1 MSKYFV
7 GIDIG
12 STSAKTVVLDEN
24 KNIIERILLPTGWSS
39 KETSEIILR
48 KLNDLNFNV
57 GNSTIVATGYGRVS
71 VSFANKA
78 VTEITCHGKGADY
91 LFGAR
96 ATRPYEERARATRPY
111 EAGED
116 DSCRGEH
123 CEPAVADSANEL
135 LVIDIGGQDTKIIQI
150 KDGNVVDFLMNDKC
164 SAGTGRFLE
173 VMSNALN
180 LKMDELCNMASKGS
194 DTHISSL
201 CTVFAESEVISLI
214 GRGEKRENI
223 AFAIVDSI
231 IKKVC
236 QQAQKLYRKGMKVC
250 LTGGLSEFKYISDSL
265 GKELKTNVEAKVDG
279 RYAGAIGAALAGM

>member
-1 MSKYFV
+1 MNKYFI

-12 STSAKTVVLDEN
+12 STSAKTAVLDEN
-24 KNIIERILLPTGWSS
+24 KNIIEIILLPTGWSS

-91 LFGAR
+91 LFG
-96 ATRPYEERARATRPY
+96 
-111 EAGED
+111 GEPID
-116 DSCRGEH
+116 
-123 CEPAVADSANEL
+123 L

-150 KDGNVVDFLMNDKC
+150 KGGNVVDFLMNDKC

-180 LKMDELCNMASKGS
+180 LKMDELCDMAAKGS

-265 GKELKTNVEAKVDG
+265 GKELKTNVEAKEDG
-279 RYAGAIGAALAGM
+279 RFAGAIGAALAGM

>member
-1 MSKYFV
+1 MSKYFI

-39 KETSEIILR
+39 KETSEIILK
-48 KLNDLNFNV
+48 KLNDLNYDV

-96 ATRPYEERARATRPY
+96 ATRPY
-111 EAGED
+111 D
-116 DSCRGEH
+116 CRGEH
-123 CEPAVADSANEL
+123 CEPAVANSANEL

-180 LKMDELCNMASKGS
+180 LKMDELCDMASKGS

-236 QQAQKLYRKGMKVC
+236 QQAQKLYRKGIKVC

-265 GKELKTNVEAKVDG
+265 GKELKTKVDAKVDG
-279 RYAGAIGAALAGM
+279 RFAGAIGAALAGM

>member
-1 MSKYFV
+1 MNKYFI

-24 KNIIERILLPTGWSS
+24 KNIVERILLPTGWSS
-39 KETSEIILR
+39 KETSEIILK

-71 VSFANKA
+71 ISFANKV

-91 LFGAR
+91 LFGVR
-96 ATRPYEERARATRPY
+96 ATRPCDCKG
-111 EAGED
+111 EA
-116 DSCRGEH
+116 
-123 CEPAVADSANEL
+123 CEPLTANSMSDL

-150 KDGNVVDFLMNDKC
+150 HDGNVVDFLMNDKC

-180 LKMDELCNMASKGS
+180 LKMDELCDMAMKGR

-214 GRGEKRENI
+214 GRGEKR
-223 AFAIVDSI
+223 
-231 IKKVC
+231 
-236 QQAQKLYRKGMKVC
+236 
-250 LTGGLSEFKYISDSL
+250 
-265 GKELKTNVEAKVDG
+265 
-279 RYAGAIGAALAGM
+279 

>member
-1 MSKYFV
+1 MSKYYI

-24 KNIIERILLPTGWSS
+24 KNIIDRILLPTGWSS
-39 KETSEIILR
+39 KETSEIIL
-48 KLNDLNFNV
+48 KELNAKNYNET
-57 GNSTIVATGYGRVS
+57 NATIVATGYGRVS

-78 VTEITCHGKGADY
+78 VTEITCHGKGASF
-91 LFGAR
+91 LF
-96 ATRPYEERARATRPY
+96 
-111 EAGED
+111 D
-116 DSCRGEH
+116 
-123 CEPAVADSANEL
+123 ANDL
-135 LVIDIGGQDTKIIQI
+135 LIIDIGGQDTKIINVEN
-150 KDGNVVDFLMNDKC
+150 GNVADFLMNDKC

-180 LKMDELCNMASKGS
+180 LKMDELCDMASKGS

-236 QQAQKLYRKGMKVC
+236 QQAQKLYKPNMRVC
-250 LTGGLSEFKYISDSL
+250 LTGGLSNFKFISDSL
-265 GKELKTNVEAKVDG
+265 GKELKATVESKEDG
-279 RYAGAIGAALAGM
+279 RYAGAIGAALYSM

>member
-39 KETSEIILR
+39 KETSEIILK
-48 KLNDLNFNV
+48 KLNDLNYNV

-96 ATRPYEERARATRPY
+96 
-111 EAGED
+111 
-116 DSCRGEH
+116 
-123 CEPAVADSANEL
+123 AVADSANEL

-180 LKMDELCNMASKGS
+180 LKMDELCDMASKGS
-194 DTHISSL
+194 DTYISSL

-265 GKELKTNVEAKVDG
+265 GKELKTNVEAKEDG
-279 RYAGAIGAALAGM
+279 RFAGAIGAALAGM

>member
-1 MSKYFV
+1 MNKYFI

-71 VSFANKA
+71 VFFANKA

-91 LFGAR
+91 LFGG
-96 ATRPYEERARATRPY
+96 
-111 EAGED
+111 EA
-116 DSCRGEH
+116 
-123 CEPAVADSANEL
+123 ADL

-150 KDGNVVDFLMNDKC
+150 KDGNVVDILMNDKC

-180 LKMDELCNMASKGS
+180 LKMDELCDMAAKGS

-236 QQAQKLYRKGMKVC
+236 QQAQKLYRPGMKVC

-265 GKELKTNVEAKVDG
+265 GKELKTNVEAKEDG
-279 RYAGAIGAALAGM
+279 RYAGAIGAALMAM

>member
-236 QQAQKLYRKGMKVC
+236 QQAQKLYRPGMKVC

-265 GKELKTNVEAKVDG
+265 GKELKTNVEAKEDG
-279 RYAGAIGAALAGM
+279 RFAGAIGAALAGM

>member
-1 MSKYFV
+1 MSKYFI

-12 STSAKTVVLDEN
+12 STSAKTIVLDEN

-39 KETSEIILR
+39 KETSEIILK
-48 KLNDLNFNV
+48 KLNELNFNV

-78 VTEITCHGKGADY
+78 VTEITCHGKGANY
-91 LFGAR
+91 LFGV
-96 ATRPYEERARATRPY
+96 
-111 EAGED
+111 
-116 DSCRGEH
+116 DS
-123 CEPAVADSANEL
+123 SNL
-135 LVIDIGGQDTKIIQI
+135 LIIDIGGQDTKIIQVEN
-150 KDGNVVDFLMNDKC
+150 GNVVDFLMNDKC

-180 LKMDELCNMASKGS
+180 LKMDELCDMAAKGS

-236 QQAQKLYRKGMKVC
+236 QQAQKLYKSNMKIC

-265 GKELKTNVEAKVDG
+265 GDELKTNVEAKPDG
-279 RYAGAIGAALAGM
+279 RYAGAIGAALMGF

>member
-1 MSKYFV
+1 MSKYYI

-12 STSAKTVVLDEN
+12 STSAKTIVLDEN
-24 KNIIERILLPTGWSS
+24 KKIVERILLPTGWSS
-39 KETSEIILR
+39 KETSEIILK
-48 KLNDLNFNV
+48 KLNELNYNV

-96 ATRPYEERARATRPY
+96 ATRPYEEGAK
-111 EAGED
+111 
-116 DSCRGEH
+116 H
-123 CEPAVADSANEL
+123 CESTSETSSIEL
-135 LVIDIGGQDTKIIQI
+135 LIIDIGGQDTKIIQVEN
-150 KDGNVVDFLMNDKC
+150 GNVVDFLMNDKC

-180 LKMDELCNMASKGS
+180 LKMDELCDMASKGS
-194 DTHISSL
+194 NTHISSL

-236 QQAQKLYRKGMKVC
+236 QQALKLYKPNMKVC
-250 LTGGLSEFKYISDSL
+250 LTGGLSEFKYISNSIS
-265 GKELKTNVEAKVDG
+265 KELKTEVHAKVDG
-279 RYAGAIGAALAGM
+279 RYAGAIGAALMGMP

>member
-1 MSKYFV
+1 MSKYFI

-96 ATRPYEERARATRPY
+96 AARPYEERARATRPY
-111 EAGED
+111 EAGD
-116 DSCRGEH
+116 NVSCMGEH
-123 CEPAVADSANEL
+123 CEPAVANSANEL

-180 LKMDELCNMASKGS
+180 LKMDELCDMASKGR

-231 IKKVC
+231 IKKVY

-265 GKELKTNVEAKVDG
+265 GKELKTNVEAKEDG

>member
-1 MSKYFV
+1 MSKFYI

-12 STSAKTVVLDEN
+12 STSAKTIVLDEN

-39 KETSEIILR
+39 KETSEIILK
-48 KLNDLNFNV
+48 KLNELNFNV

-78 VTEITCHGKGADY
+78 VTEITCHGKGANY
-91 LFGAR
+91 LFGSN
-96 ATRPYEERARATRPY
+96 TPSV
-111 EAGED
+111 GVND
-116 DSCRGEH
+116 DK
-123 CEPAVADSANEL
+123 AIDNNL
-135 LVIDIGGQDTKIIQI
+135 LIIDIGGQDTKIIQVEN
-150 KDGNVVDFLMNDKC
+150 GSVVDFLMNDKC

-180 LKMDELCNMASKGS
+180 LKMDELCDMASKGS

-236 QQAQKLYRKGMKVC
+236 QQAQRLYKPNMKVC

-265 GKELKTNVEAKVDG
+265 GKELKTEVYAKKDG
-279 RYAGAIGAALAGM
+279 RYAGAIGAALMGFI